1 MTPDICMTN
10 QLYKE
15 MAQPNFKNPKAW
27 LLLLGSIVLLFI
39 GFKVIFYAM
48 FLVEDR
54 PGPILF
60 DPVHYFLPAPINF
73 SNQIF
78 ISTYSAVFVI
88 AMDSLSKG
96 PNQLSKVCLGYTM
109 ILFLRSASMVL
120 VPLDPPE
127 GLILLIDPLISFF
140 NPEPFVA
147 TRDLFFSGHCASLA
161 FFFFIVKNKYA
172 KYFLAFLN
180 VFVIIAISLQRVHYT
195 IDIVGGVIV
204 AYGVYR
210 LIEKV
215 FVTYVDPFFQKEKQS
230 IPSVTFSKKD
240 STKGFS

>member
-1 MTPDICMTN
+1 MT
-10 QLYKE
+10 
-15 MAQPNFKNPKAW
+15 QPNFKNPKAC
-27 LLLLGSIVLLFI
+27 LLLLGSVLILFI

-48 FLVEDR
+48 FLVENR

-60 DPVHYFLPAPINF
+60 DPVHQFLPAPINF

-88 AMDSLSKG
+88 AMDSISKG
-96 PNQLSKVCLGYTM
+96 PNQLSKVCLGYSL

-127 GLILLIDPLISFF
+127 GLILLIDPLISYF

-161 FFFFIVKNKYA
+161 FFYFIVKNKYA

-195 IDIVGGVIV
+195 IDIIGGVIV
-204 AYGVYR
+204 AYGVFR
-210 LIEKV
+210 LMEKI
-215 FVTYVDPFFQKEKQS
+215 FFTYVDPFFRKEKKTVPP
-230 IPSVTFSKKD
+230 IFYSKKD
-240 STKGFS
+240 SIKNG

>member
-1 MTPDICMTN
+1 MTN
-10 QLYKE
+10 QLDNK
-15 MAQPNFKNPKAW
+15 MAQPTFKNPKAW
-27 LLLLGSIVLLFI
+27 LLLLGSVVLLFI
-39 GFKVIFYAM
+39 GFNVIFYAM

-54 PGPILF
+54 PGAILF
-60 DPVHYFLPAPINF
+60 DPVHHFLPAPINF

-96 PNQLSKVCLGYTM
+96 PNQLSKVCLGYAM
-109 ILFLRSASMVL
+109 ILFLRSASMIL

-127 GLILLIDPLISFF
+127 GLILLIDPLIFFF
-140 NPEPFVA
+140 NPESFVA

-161 FFFFIVKNKYA
+161 FFYFIVKNKYA
-172 KYFLAFLN
+172 KYVLGFLN

-195 IDIVGGVIV
+195 IDIIGGVIV

-210 LIEKV
+210 FIEKM
-215 FVTYVDPFFQKEKQS
+215 FETYVDVFFQKEKKS
-230 IPSVTFSKKD
+230 IPSVSYSKKK
-240 STKGFS
+240 SKKGFS